1 MIKINLLAEKKQPKA
16 AKASKARKLEG
27 AGVGAGVNLML
38 AGIVLL
44 GVLFAGGW
52 WWRLNGEVAQR
63 EERDRE
69 AKVELERLTEIRKK
83 GEEYT
88 AQKEL
93 LAQKIDLITQLKKKQ
108 DVPVHIMDQVS
119 RNLPDN
125 LWLESVSASSNQV
138 SISGKATTYNAVSN
152 FYRNLNDA
160 GFFAAVT
167 LGKTYEVNEGVAFSL
182 SCNFATATEQ
192 SAEAQG

>member
-1 MIKINLLAEKKQPKA
+1 MIKINLLAEKKQAKPGKA
-16 AKASKARKLEG
+16 PAALKFEN
-27 AGVGAGVNLML
+27 VGSGVNLML
-38 AGIVLL
+38 AGIVVVGLI
-44 GVLFAGGW
+44 FAGGW
-52 WWRLNGEVAQR
+52 WWMLAGEVAEK
-63 EERDRE
+63 EERDGE

-93 LAQKIDLITQLKKKQ
+93 LAQKIDLITELKKRQ

-125 LWLESVSASSNQV
+125 LWLESVSADSKQV
-138 SISGKATTYNAVSN
+138 RIIGKATTYNAVSN

-160 GFFAAVT
+160 GFFGSVT
-167 LGKTYEVNEGVAFSL
+167 LGKTYEVTEGVAFSV
-182 SCNFATATEQ
+182 SCSVTSSTPDMGI
-192 SAEAQG
+192 EALG

>member
-1 MIKINLLAEKKQPKA
+1 MIKINLLAEKKQ
-16 AKASKARKLEG
+16 AKAGKAPAALKFE
-27 AGVGAGVNLML
+27 GVGSGVNLML
-38 AGIVLL
+38 AGIVVVGL
-44 GVLFAGGW
+44 VFAGGW
-52 WWRLNGEVAQR
+52 WWMLGGEVAEK

-69 AKVELERLTEIRKK
+69 AKIELERLAEIRKK

-93 LAQKIDLITQLKKKQ
+93 LAQKIDLITELKKRQ

-125 LWLESVSASSNQV
+125 LWLESVSADSNQV
-138 SISGKATTYNAVSN
+138 RIIGKATTYNAVSN

-160 GFFAAVT
+160 GFFGSVT
-167 LGKTYEVNEGVAFSL
+167 LGKTYEVTEGVAFSV
-182 SCNFATATEQ
+182 SCGVASSTPDTGTE
-192 SAEAQG
+192 ALG